1 MERRKIQTNTIK
13 ISQKE
18 RRKGIFV
25 ERKRMLFSKRGKG
38 TQRTKEL
45 LAFKM

>member
-25 ERKRMLFSKRGKG
+25 
-38 TQRTKEL
+38 QKEED
-45 LAFKM
+45 AIF